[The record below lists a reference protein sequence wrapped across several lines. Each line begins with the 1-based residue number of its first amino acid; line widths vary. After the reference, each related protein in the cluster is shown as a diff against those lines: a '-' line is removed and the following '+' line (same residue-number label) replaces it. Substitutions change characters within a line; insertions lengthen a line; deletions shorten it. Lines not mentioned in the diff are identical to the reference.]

1 VLDDMVNATQL
12 LPKHFE
18 SFRSRVV
25 GLKGFDIHQ
34 NMGRGQRM
42 DVQIDHRLHVQ
53 WLSMRSLPFE
63 LTAFSPPNGTK
74 TVIVTLQQARVAAKT

>member
-18 SFRSRVV
+18 LFKSRVV

-34 NMGRGQRM
+34 KVGVVKEWMSR
-42 DVQIDHRLHVQ
+42 
-53 WLSMRSLPFE
+53 
-63 LTAFSPPNGTK
+63 
-74 TVIVTLQQARVAAKT
+74 